1 MPSYKIYRIS
11 ESFDLKNL
19 FSSMWLRDVKPLR
32 GDLESVNQRI
42 DGLKK
47 NIKSPNILA
56 NENLADNAYTIKYQY
71 NMQLPGE
78 TKVWV
83 PEDIN
88 LIQKDILLYI
98 SRGQGEIRYLVEKYL
113 NINIDILPK
122 DFKPKKLI
130 KIWNNIRKQC
140 LKEGYDIKLHR
151 LILYKVYLEGDFIK
165 ELNLSTNDVQNL
177 GYFNQL
183 IQDSEQIRVITFR
196 IRWNIADSEGNRMK
210 DLTARLD
217 SSGNLLIYGNHSK
230 ESINK
235 LLIILSNSIK

>member
-1 MPSYKIYRIS
+1 MPSYKIYGIKQK
-11 ESFDLKNL
+11 FDLKSL
-19 FSSMWLRDVKPLR
+19 FSSMWLDDVKSVR
-32 GDLESVNQRI
+32 GDLESVNQKI
-42 DGLKK
+42 DRLKK
-47 NIKSPNILA
+47 NIKTPNILV
-56 NENLADNAYTIKYQY
+56 NENLADNAYTLRYQY

-98 SRGQGEIRYLVEKYL
+98 ARGQGEIRYLIEKYL
-113 NINIDILPK
+113 NSNIDILPK

-130 KIWNNIRKQC
+130 KTWNNLKSQC
-140 LKEGYDIKLHR
+140 LEEGYGIKLHR
-151 LILYKVYLEGDFIK
+151 LILYKVYLEGDLIK
-165 ELNLSTNDVQNL
+165 ELNLSTNDVQNI

-183 IQDSEQIRVITFR
+183 IQDSEQIKVITFR

-230 ESINK
+230 ESVNR
-235 LLIILSNSIK
+235 LLIILSNSIN

>member
-11 ESFDLKNL
+11 ESFDLKSL
-19 FSSMWLRDVKPLR
+19 FSSKWLEDIKPIR
-32 GDLESVNQRI
+32 GELEAVNQKI

-47 NIKSPNILA
+47 NLKSTTMVTNK
-56 NENLADNAYTIKYQY
+56 NLADNAYTIKYQY
-71 NMQLPGE
+71 NMQLPGK
-78 TKVWV
+78 TQVWV

-98 SRGQGEIRYLVEKYL
+98 SRGQGGIRYLAEKHL
-113 NINIDILPK
+113 NNNIDIIPK

-130 KIWNNIRKQC
+130 KIWKNLRNHC

-151 LILYKVYLEGDFIK
+151 MILYKVYLEGELIK
-165 ELNLSTNDVQNL
+165 ELNLSTDDLHNL

-183 IQDSEQIRVITFR
+183 IQDSEHIRVITFR

-235 LLIILSNSIK
+235 LLIILSNSVN